1 MKYKLIGNGY
11 SFIPVETVLEN
22 RGITKDLFN
31 IDKSVIED
39 YNNYDNMLV
48 GIELLLKHLN
58 NHSKI
63 VAVGDCDVDGGTS
76 FAIFYNRIKESFPDA
91 DLELKIHTNKQH
103 GLSEDI
109 IIEDDTNLV
118 VLTDASSNDYIQHK
132 ELKYRGIDI
141 LIIDHHHADGGY
153 SKDAVVINNQL
164 AKNVKNK
171 NLSGAGV
178 VYKFIKALD
187 DYLFEDKSNKYKDLV
202 ALGNVADMMDLH
214 EKETRYFVY
223 EGTKEIN
230 NLFIKALIEVN
241 EYDLEGKYN
250 IDKIG
255 WVIAPKLNG
264 TIRSGTQ
271 EEKMKMFKAF
281 VSNDYDFCLEVAKI
295 CKNVKTRQDNAVKSA
310 LKSIEK
316 KINITK
322 DDKCII
328 LDVGKTL
335 KQSHTGLVAQKIED
349 KYKLPTLL
357 YRNVDGEKD
366 IVGGSFRGID
376 SISTDT
382 RLDILNSGLVIF
394 SQGHAQAGGY
404 QLKKDN
410 LNKLKEYLNELYK
423 DKEVV
428 DSKEYQ
434 VDFILNE
441 SEIDE
446 YIINELALL
455 ENEFGNGIDAP
466 LIAFENIELNI
477 VESDIKRTRI
487 VFFVNGIKFN
497 KKFPTNAL
505 KERLLNKSL
514 KANIIGK
521 CTMDTYN
528 NTGQVEIVDF
538 EIID

>member
-1 MKYKLIGNGY
+1 MKYKLIGNNY
-11 SFIPVETVLEN
+11 TFTPVETVLEN

-31 IDKSVIED
+31 LDKLVIED
-39 YNNYDNMLV
+39 YNNYDNMQE

-58 NHSKI
+58 NNSKI
-63 VAVGDCDVDGGTS
+63 VTIGDCDVDGMTS
-76 FAIFYNRIKESFPDA
+76 FAIFFNRIKESFPNA
-91 DLELKIHTNKQH
+91 DIELKIHTNKQH

-109 IIEDDTNLV
+109 IIEDNVNLV
-118 VLTDASSNDYIQHK
+118 VLTDASSNDYKQHK
-132 ELKYRGIDI
+132 ELKDRGIDV
-141 LIIDHHHADGGY
+141 LIIDHHHSDGGY
-153 SKDAVVINNQL
+153 SKDAIVINNQL
-164 AKNVKNK
+164 SKNVINK
-171 NLSGAGV
+171 NLAGAGV

-214 EKETRYFVY
+214 ELETRYFVY

-230 NLFIKALIEVN
+230 NLFIKSLMEVN

-271 EEKMKMFKAF
+271 DEKMKMYQAF
-281 VSNDYDFCLEVAKI
+281 VSNDYDFCLEVAKM
-295 CKNVKTRQDNAVKSA
+295 CKNVKAKQDNAVKSA
-310 LKSIEK
+310 LKKIEP
-316 KINITK
+316 KINITEE
-322 DDKCII
+322 DKCII

-335 KQSHTGLVAQKIED
+335 SQSHTGLVAQKIED

-357 YRNVDGEKD
+357 YRIVDGEKD
-366 IVGGSFRGID
+366 VIGGSFRGID

-382 RLDILNSGLVIF
+382 RLDILNSNLVIF

-410 LNKLKEYLNELYK
+410 LNKLKEYLNDLYK
-423 DKEVV
+423 DKEIV
-428 DSKEYQ
+428 DSKEYL
-434 VDFILNE
+434 VDFILDE

-446 YIINELALL
+446 YIVNELALL
-455 ENEFGNGIDAP
+455 ENEFGNKIDAP
-466 LIAFENIELNI
+466 LIAFENVELNI

-505 KERLLNKSL
+505 KEQLLNESL

-528 NTGQVEIVDF
+528 NTGQIEIVDF
-538 EIID
+538 EIIN